1 MEFCE
6 LFGHFG
12 LWIPSRLG
20 RSLPPP
26 MGSLTGWRP
35 MRPGVPKGAE
45 ANIGYIGY
53 ICIILHLL
61 WQFMAFYGICFLAAC
76 VSKDLETAG
85 IGSTI

>member
-6 LFGHFG
+6 LFGHFGHFGHFG

-45 ANIGYIGY
+45 ANIEKTSDRFASF
-53 ICIILHLL
+53 CIILWH
-61 WQFMAFYGICFLAAC
+61 FMAYVFWLPVFPKIWRLQ
-76 VSKDLETAG
+76 V
-85 IGSTI
+85 